1 MCVHISDHLDAGRP
15 GSAAK
20 KAEAVRRIS
29 FALRNSVTSFFNRRI
44 SAWSAVDTPGLTP
57 ASISKRRIYLRRVS
71 APTFNRE
78 ATIWIAAHSVS

>member
-1 MCVHISDHLDAGRP
+1 MVTICVHVSDHLDAGRP

-20 KAEAVRRIS
+20 KADAVRKIS
-29 FALRNSVTSFFNRRI
+29 FARFNSVTSFFNRRI

-57 ASISKRRIYLRRVS
+57 ASISERRIHLRTVS

-78 ATIWIAAHSVS
+78 A